1 MNMVIMMSGK
11 FDTRVLNVTKALSGG
26 LMKAPVSPREDYR
39 LNNAV
44 EKSYSYFS
52 SMVKTHHVTDPV

>member
-1 MNMVIMMSGK
+1 MDMVIMMSRK

-44 EKSYSYFS
+44 EKSYSHS
-52 SMVKTHHVTDPV
+52 HRW